1 MATIKEVSHL
11 ARVSMAT
18 VSRVLN
24 NTVPVAEETRLR
36 VIEAVEVLN
45 YKPNAFARGLVTNRS
60 GGIGVVINEIS
71 SPFYSG
77 IVRGIE
83 EVVEPRGLHL
93 LVSSGHAQAPLEQ
106 GAVESLKQRRSDALI
121 LQLEAVS
128 DTDLVRWAQGDTPV
142 IVVGRSVPEL
152 AERCVYLDNVAGGY
166 LATKHLIEHG
176 HRQIAHLAGWLAI
189 KDARDRLEGYK
200 RALADAGLPFDER
213 LVVTGDFVEVGGQ
226 RGAQELLGRG
236 LPFTALVAGN
246 DQMAAGALHTLRA
259 HGLRVPQ
266 DISLIGY
273 DDVLFA
279 RYLFPALTTIR
290 QPLAE
295 MGRAAARLAL
305 GALGADDREGVKTK
319 FEPVLVA
326 RESVARPCTLR
337 EVDDA
342 KRSEKGVL

>member
-24 NTVPVAEETRLR
+24 GTVPVADATRAR
-36 VIEAVEVLN
+36 VLAAVAALD
-45 YKPNAFARGLVTNRS
+45 YTPNAFARGLVTNRS

-121 LQLEAVS
+121 LQLEAVP
-128 DTDLVRWAQGDTPV
+128 DADLVRWAAQDTPI

-152 AERCVYLDNVAGGY
+152 EERCVYLDNVAGGY
-166 LATKHLIEHG
+166 LATQHLIKHG
-176 HRQIAHLAGWLAI
+176 HRCIAHLAGWLAI
-189 KDARDRLEGYK
+189 KDARDRLEGY
-200 RALADAGLPFDER
+200 RCALADAGIPFDAR
-213 LVVTGDFVEVGGQ
+213 LVVTGDFVEEGGQ
-226 RGAQELLGRG
+226 RGAQELLARG
-236 LPFTALVAGN
+236 HPFTALVAGN
-246 DQMAAGALHTLRA
+246 DQMAAGALHTFRA
-259 HGLRVPQ
+259 HGLCVPH
-266 DISLIGY
+266 DVSLIGY

-279 RYLFPALTTIR
+279 RYLYPALTTIR
-290 QPLAE
+290 QPLAD

-305 GALGADDREGVKTK
+305 AALGADDPKEVKTK
-319 FEPVLVA
+319 FEPMLVT
-326 RESVARPCTLR
+326 RESVASPPTP
-337 EVDDA
+337 
-342 KRSEKGVL
+342 

>member
-1 MATIKEVSHL
+1 
-11 ARVSMAT
+11 MAT

-36 VIEAVEVLN
+36 VLEAVEALN

-83 EVVEPRGLHL
+83 EVAEAKGLHL
-93 LVSSGHAQAPLEQ
+93 LVSSGHAQASLERR
-106 GAVESLKQRRSDALI
+106 AVESLKQRRADALI
-121 LQLEAVS
+121 LQLEALP
-128 DTDLVRWAQGDTPV
+128 DDDLVRWAQGDTPV
-142 IVVGRSVPEL
+142 IVVGRLIPEL
-152 AERCVYLDNVAGGY
+152 AGRCVYLDNVAGGY

-200 RALADAGLPFDER
+200 RALDDAGLPFDER
-213 LVVTGDFVEVGGQ
+213 LVIAGNFTEEGGQ
-226 RGAQELLGRG
+226 RGAEELLARGR
-236 LPFTALVAGN
+236 PFTAIVASN
-246 DQMAAGALHTLRA
+246 DQMAAGALHTFRA
-259 HGLRVPQ
+259 HGLRVPE
-266 DISLIGY
+266 DVSLIGY

-305 GALGADDREGVKTK
+305 AALGAEKPKEVTTRFD
-319 FEPVLVA
+319 PVLVA
-326 RESVARPCTLR
+326 RDSVISTADP
-337 EVDDA
+337 
-342 KRSEKGVL
+342 

>member
-1 MATIKEVSHL
+1 
-11 ARVSMAT
+11 MAT

-24 NTVPVAEETRLR
+24 NTVPVAEETRMR
-36 VIEAVEVLN
+36 VIEAVEALN

-60 GGIGVVINEIS
+60 GGVGVVINEIS

-83 EVVEPRGLHL
+83 EVVEPKGLHL
-93 LVSSGHAQAPLEQ
+93 LVSSGHAQAALE
-106 GAVESLKQRRSDALI
+106 GRAVESLKQRRSDALI
-121 LQLEAVS
+121 LQLEAVP
-128 DTDLVRWAQGDTPV
+128 DDDLVRWAEQETPV

-152 AERCVYLDNVAGGY
+152 EGRCVYLDNVAGGY
-166 LATKHLIEHG
+166 LATRHLIEHG
-176 HRQIAHLAGWLAI
+176 HRRIAHLAGWLAI
-189 KDARDRLEGYK
+189 KDARDRLEGYR
-200 RALADAGLPFDER
+200 RALTDAGLPCDEA
-213 LVVTGDFVEVGGQ
+213 LIVPGDFTEAGGQ
-226 RGAQELLGRG
+226 RGARELLARG

-266 DISLIGY
+266 DVSLIGY

-295 MGRAAARLAL
+295 MGQAAARLAL
-305 GALGADDREGVKTK
+305 AALGAENPKEVNTK
-319 FEPVLVA
+319 FDPVLVV
-326 RESVARPCTLR
+326 RESVARPPST
-337 EVDDA
+337 
-342 KRSEKGVL
+342 